1 MRDRFLRHTR
11 FTREY
16 LTSFVPSA
24 VELSRLVGLLVA
36 LLLSLLRLQL
46 DQVVDPQDGD
56 GSLGGELQALHLNMM
71 KQWNY

>member
-1 MRDRFLRHTR
+1 MNERSNRSDQSIHIKWV
-11 FTREY
+11 
-16 LTSFVPSA
+16 SSSSI
-24 VELSRLVGLLVA
+24 ELARLVGLLVA

-46 DQVVDPQDGD
+46 DQVINAQDGD